1 MANQLLNIKTSYK
14 FPEYIDVANIPDTL
28 LLEKGIKSVMLEEF
42 GVVGEVELVREVSDD
57 KVSSGGKFTSVVC
70 LDTGDLHFFALDVR
84 EKDVGFDLIPKVMY
98 FSDAIVFR
106 WESIREVSDVKFDFY

>member
-1 MANQLLNIKTSYK
+1 MANQLLNIRNSYK

-70 LDTGDLHFFALDVR
+70 LDTGDLHLYALDV
-84 EKDVGFDLIPKVMY
+84 ENKEVGFELIPKVMY
-98 FSDAIVFR
+98 FSDAIVYR
-106 WESIREVSDVKFDFY
+106 WKNIQEIDNVKFDFY